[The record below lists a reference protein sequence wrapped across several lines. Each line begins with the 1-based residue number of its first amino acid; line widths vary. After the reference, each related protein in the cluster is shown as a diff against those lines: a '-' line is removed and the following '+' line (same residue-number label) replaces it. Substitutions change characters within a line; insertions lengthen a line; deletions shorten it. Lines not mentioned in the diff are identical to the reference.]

1 MAENASFE
9 VPVVPP
15 IEPRIIHE
23 IVSLVLLE

>member
-15 IEPRIIHE
+15 IELRVIHE
-23 IVSLVLLE
+23 IVSLILLE